1 MKKIVLLG
9 AFVASAFITNAQ
21 TAGKIFVQEDKG
33 KSFQLGSEK
42 SMNTVLEAVK
52 AYNAVNH
59 DAEVAL
65 WSEEFAKKG
74 GEGHKKSMETLK
86 SVTNKPMAMVPI
98 KVQGSSNEIV
108 MVQSTEE
115 RVFKNGSKQNLNLFE
130 LFYIDKAGKISNM
143 QQYVNIPATNEYGKT
158 SGGKYIS
165 SKPGSESDGS
175 SLQFSNRGE
184 IAAMENLAKA
194 YNAMDVQGFTSLI
207 ADELTIEGFDGSKTK
222 MTKDM
227 IPAIFAQYKSL
238 DWKLGLILPFK
249 LTNTDPA
256 SGIMVYST
264 EKRVMKDGTVWE
276 KDLMEVFGFNL
287 AGKINSITQFSREK
301 TKK

>member
-9 AFVASAFITNAQ
+9 AFVASAFVVNAQ
-21 TAGKIFVQEDKG
+21 TAGKVFVGENEGKG
-33 KSFQLGSEK
+33 FQLGSQK
-42 SMNTVLEAVK
+42 SMNTVLEATK

-65 WSEEFAKKG
+65 WSEELVKKD
-74 GEGHKKSMETLK
+74 GENHKKSMASLT
-86 SVTNKPMAMVPI
+86 SVTNKPMAMLPI
-98 KVQGSSNEIV
+98 KIQGSSGEIV

-115 RVFKNGSKQNLNLFE
+115 RNFKNGSKQNLNLFE
-130 LFYIDKAGKISNM
+130 LFFIDKAGKIENF

-165 SKPGSESDGS
+165 SKPGSEADGR

-184 IAAMENLAKA
+184 VAAMENLAKA
-194 YNAMDVQGFTSLI
+194 YNAMDVQGFASLI
-207 ADELTIEGFDGSKTK
+207 ADELTIEGFDGSKVKLTK
-222 MTKDM
+222 AM
-227 IPAIFAQYKSL
+227 IPGIFAQYKSL

-256 SGIMVYST
+256 SGILVYST
-264 EKRVMKDGTVWE
+264 EKRVLKDGTVWD
-276 KDLMEVFGFNL
+276 KDLVELFGFNL
-287 AGKINSITQFSREK
+287 AGKIDSITQFSREK

>member
-9 AFVASAFITNAQ
+9 AFVASAFLVNAQ
-21 TAGKIFVQEDKG
+21 TVGKVFVGENEGKG
-33 KSFQLGSEK
+33 FQLGSDK
-42 SMNTVLEAVK
+42 SMNTVLEATK

-59 DAEVAL
+59 EAEIAL
-65 WSEEFAKKG
+65 WSAEMVKKD
-74 GEGHKKSMETLK
+74 GENHKKSMASLT
-86 SVTNKPMAMVPI
+86 SVTNKPMAMLPI
-98 KVQGSSNEIV
+98 KIQGSNNEIV

-130 LFYIDKAGKISNM
+130 LFFIDKAGKIENF

-165 SKPGSESDGS
+165 SKPGSEADGR

-184 IAAMENLAKA
+184 VAAIENLAKA
-194 YNAMDVQGFTSLI
+194 WNAMDVKAFADII
-207 ADELTIEGFDGSKTK
+207 ADEVSIEAYNGTKSKLTKAMLPEE
-222 MTKDM
+222 
-227 IPAIFAQYKSL
+227 FAQYKSL
-238 DWKLGLILPFK
+238 DWKPGLILPFK

-256 SGIMVYST
+256 SGILVYSS
-264 EKRVMKDGTVWE
+264 EKRVLKDGTVWDKE
-276 KDLMEVFGFNL
+276 LVELFGFNL
-287 AGKINSITQFSREK
+287 AGKIDSITQFAREK